1 MPSGE
6 ATATLRDKANKTLEA
21 LQNSR
26 INQYLDQRSDSKRG
40 SE

>member
-1 MPSGE
+1 MLSGE
-6 ATATLRDKANKTLEA
+6 ATATLRDKTNKTLEA

-26 INQYLDQRSDSKRG
+26 VNQYLDQRPDSKKG